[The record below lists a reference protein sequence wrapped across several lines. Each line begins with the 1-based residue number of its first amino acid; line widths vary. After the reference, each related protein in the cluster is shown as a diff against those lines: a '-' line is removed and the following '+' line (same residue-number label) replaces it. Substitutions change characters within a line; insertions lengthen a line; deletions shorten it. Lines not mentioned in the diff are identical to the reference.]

1 MKNIKTYI
9 VVLSLAAAFSLSGC
23 GNSTSSNTEP
33 TTAATVYT
41 SAAPSQDEEKIAEGT
56 ILDAATHTIMLKLDD
71 GTEMTFT
78 KDENSEIEGSVMQNN
93 TVTITYTENADGQK
107 IIKTLK

>member
-9 VVLSLAAAFSLSGC
+9 IVLSLAAAFSLSGC

-33 TTAATVYT
+33 TPAATVYT
-41 SAAPSQDEEKIAEGT
+41 STAPSQDEEKIAEGT
-56 ILDAATHTIMLKLDD
+56 ILDAA
-71 GTEMTFT
+71 MTFT